1 MRAAEREDTM
11 ICCSVGVV
19 TLAAGLARRRQLARR
34 FGVALPLLSIAVL
47 AAAGLFLGQHA
58 GHYAE
63 RARLN
68 QRDLLAEVLA
78 APLCSGAPATA
89 AERRN

>member
-1 MRAAEREDTM
+1 M
-11 ICCSVGVV
+11 ICCSIGAV
-19 TLAAGLARRRQLARR
+19 TLAAGLAKRRQIARQL
-34 FGVALPLLSIAVL
+34 GLALPVLSITL
-47 AAAGLFLGQHA
+47 LGAAGLFLGQHA

-78 APLCSGAPATA
+78 TSLCSGAPVVA
-89 AERRN
+89 AEPSK

>member
-1 MRAAEREDTM
+1 M
-11 ICCSVGVV
+11 ICCSIGAL

-34 FGVALPLLSIAVL
+34 LGLALPILSIAML
-47 AAAGLFLGQHA
+47 GAAGLLLGQHA
-58 GHYAE
+58 SHYAE

-89 AERRN
+89 AEPRN